1 VYKPFYP
8 EVPEFELPF
17 TVSELELLYGP
28 RDGFCQVTAISGAK
42 FVLNLKDFI
51 QTLDLED
58 KPAGKKEMPEM
69 AFDYQVGRI
78 NFQNFNIKPLL
89 EYQGQDFLELIGRQ
103 MTANQDFAINA
114 ENIAVNIEVNAE
126 SLMQLSCTIDKVEAG
141 TTIAPEIFSSF
152 LSPDKPSVSFAQ
164 LLSEGRIP
172 LDISYGLQNLQIKV
186 KGKEQNINVGLDSIK
201 INYYLKPSAQNDLYD
216 FGARNE
222 ISALQIS
229 GLPKPELEAL
239 AGIKKLNSSFA
250 LQRITPD
257 AIDSYF
263 KLIQS
268 AKKLGT
274 EQNEAATQELGMQ
287 GLAIIGSLVQAKPV
301 IALAVSPLEHT
312 LGKIEMTGQFQFIRM
327 GPPVGKA
334 TVTIFA
340 LADLA
345 LFLQTTCKNRASPCR
360 LILSPL

>member
-1 VYKPFYP
+1 
-8 EVPEFELPF
+8 
-17 TVSELELLYGP
+17 
-28 RDGFCQVTAISGAK
+28 
-42 FVLNLKDFI
+42 
-51 QTLDLED
+51 
-58 KPAGKKEMPEM
+58 
-69 AFDYQVGRI
+69 
-78 NFQNFNIKPLL
+78 
-89 EYQGQDFLELIGRQ
+89 

-152 LSPDKPSVSFAQ
+152 ISPDKPSVSFAQ

-274 EQNEAATQELGMQ
+274 VRYAGFSHNRQPGTGKTCYSVGSISPRAYSGENRDDRTISVYPHGSSGRQSYRNHICPCGPSRQPAKTGHHPAA
-287 GLAIIGSLVQAKPV
+287 
-301 IALAVSPLEHT
+301 
-312 LGKIEMTGQFQFIRM
+312 
-327 GPPVGKA
+327 
-334 TVTIFA
+334 
-340 LADLA
+340 
-345 LFLQTTCKNRASPCR
+345 
-360 LILSPL
+360 